1 MEKFDTILIIDDD
14 QINNFLFS
22 RIIKLSDISHNIHT
36 ELSAK
41 VALRSILQNIETS
54 HKLPDI
60 IFLDINMPVMN
71 GWEFLEEYQK
81 IPKSVRKNIKLYMLS
96 SSVCLED
103 INKSKEYADVV
114 DYISK
119 PLTKEILFKIHA
131 QHIGGCSYDLIS

>member
-22 RIIKLSDISHNIHT
+22 RIIKLSDISQNIHT

-41 VALRSILQNIETS
+41 VALRSILENIDANQ
-54 HKLPDI
+54 KLPDI
-60 IFLDINMPVMN
+60 IFLDINMPIMN
-71 GWEFLEEYQK
+71 GWEFLNEYQK
-81 IPKSVRKNIKLYMLS
+81 IPKCVRNNIKLYMLS
-96 SSVCLED
+96 SSVCHED
-103 INKSKEYADVV
+103 INKSKEYEDVV

-131 QHIGGCSYDLIS
+131 QNIGGCFTI